1 MSETDSNKPEDAK
14 PEESGSDASKADETS
29 SESSKPEDGDEA
41 KADDGDEAKSDGDEA
56 ESVEEPAPE
65 PIEETAPAHPAPAE
79 PAPEPIEETAPVHPA
94 PAEPAP
100 ETIEDEGPQPV
111 APAGTPD
118 VPPLPISDLGKV
130 EPGASVAAKAGAEP
144 AEHLGLLVEF
154 ETAGQL
160 MSAAEKVRDAGFSD
174 WDCHTP
180 YPVHGLDKAM
190 GIKPTILPWLAFG
203 GGLTGCLVGFLLQT
217 YTNGPELPFSL
228 YQSGNVLISE
238 IIAPFVPSGYP
249 FITSGKPIIS
259 TPANIPVMFELTILL
274 SAFGAF
280 FGMLG
285 LNRLPRFH
293 HPVFTSENFRRATS
307 DRFFISIEATDP
319 VYHRERAKAFCESLG
334 GASVEELEG

>member
-1 MSETDSNKPEDAK
+1 MSETDSNTPEDAK

-29 SESSKPEDGDEA
+29 SETA
-41 KADDGDEAKSDGDEA
+41 KAEGAL
-56 ESVEEPAPE
+56 EEPAPE

-79 PAPEPIEETAPVHPA
+79 PAPEPIEETAPAHPA

-100 ETIEDEGPQPV
+100 ADTIEDKGPLPV

-130 EPGASVAAKAGAEP
+130 EPGAENAEAEAP
-144 AEHLGLLVEF
+144 TEHLGLLVEF
-154 ETAGQL
+154 QTASQL
-160 MSAAEKVRDAGFSD
+160 MAAAEKVRDAGFSD

-203 GGLTGCLVGFLLQT
+203 GGLTGCMVGFLLQT

-228 YQSGNVLISE
+228 YQSGNMLISE

-249 FITSGKPIIS
+249 FVTSGKPIIS

-319 VYHRERAKAFCESLG
+319 VYHQERAKAFCESLG